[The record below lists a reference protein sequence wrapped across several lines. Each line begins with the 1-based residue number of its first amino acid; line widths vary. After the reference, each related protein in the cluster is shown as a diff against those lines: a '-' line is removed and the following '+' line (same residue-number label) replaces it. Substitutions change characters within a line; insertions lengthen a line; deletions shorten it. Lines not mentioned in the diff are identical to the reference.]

1 MRTTDD
7 IWVVHQWAVFG
18 RLLQPNTDCKYKLTR
33 ANNSG
38 LWKHAGITADSSQML
53 WSYLDKDV
61 QTCSTT
67 LSRLQSSEQSR
78 LINDAPTCT
87 VYHLYSSLA
96 FSKTFIIEKTWNIE
110 QKKNL
115 HVRNT
120 LHHSNVKSKT
130 MRSSV
135 SITCTALT
143 HSRGHQGSVYCDV
156 ITLGPKLFQWH
167 LLHTPAG
174 WHLRWCDGII
184 TYGLI

>member
-18 RLLQPNTDCKYKLTR
+18 RLLQTNTDCKYKLTR

-110 QKKNL
+110 QKKIYMSEIL
-115 HVRNT
+115 FTTATWSQRPWEAPRLSHAQ
-120 LHHSNVKSKT
+120 HSPTVEGI
-130 MRSSV
+130 RGV
-135 SITCTALT
+135 CT
-143 HSRGHQGSVYCDV
+143 VM
-156 ITLGPKLFQWH
+156 
-167 LLHTPAG
+167 
-174 WHLRWCDGII
+174 
-184 TYGLI
+184 